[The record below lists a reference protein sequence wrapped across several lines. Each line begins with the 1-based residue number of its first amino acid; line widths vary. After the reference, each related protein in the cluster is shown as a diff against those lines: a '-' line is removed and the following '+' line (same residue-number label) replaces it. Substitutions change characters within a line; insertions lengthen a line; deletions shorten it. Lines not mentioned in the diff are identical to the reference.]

1 MFLNGV
7 LLCILPLAVPL
18 YAQPPLRHKLS
29 DFVFSCNLLSN
40 LKKCFSYDI
49 KMYYYINVAN
59 DCHNETSF
67 L

>member
-1 MFLNGV
+1 V
-7 LLCILPLAVPL
+7 I
-18 YAQPPLRHKLS
+18 
-29 DFVFSCNLLSN
+29 
-40 LKKCFSYDI
+40 KKCFSYDI